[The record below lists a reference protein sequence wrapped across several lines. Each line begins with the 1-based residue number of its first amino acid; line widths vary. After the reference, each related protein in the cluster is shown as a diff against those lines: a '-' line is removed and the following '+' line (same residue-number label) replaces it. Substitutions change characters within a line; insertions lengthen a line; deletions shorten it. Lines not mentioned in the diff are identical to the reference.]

1 MYDSVSYF
9 GFLENVRSTCFAV
22 LRGTV
27 SASPDAIRFSV
38 IMTVLWC
45 LTCILLAWYAVFQ
58 ITTILLAAF
67 SLTPHAASPL
77 LNRLKRL
84 YRIFVPARGIFV
96 FLTILPALV
105 SGLPWLFTVLYK
117 TVLGQSATLYY
128 DLLPDIIPLGVL
140 SVLNAGL
147 FLATLRDQ
155 RDLKLDLF
163 RIYRIEK

>member
-1 MYDSVSYF
+1 MFDSVSYF
-9 GFLENVRSTCFAV
+9 GFLENIRSTCFAV
-22 LRGTV
+22 LKGTV
-27 SASPDAIRFSV
+27 SASPNAIRFSV
-38 IMTVLWC
+38 ILTVLWC
-45 LTCILLAWYAVFQ
+45 LTCVLLAWYAVFQ
-58 ITTILLAAF
+58 ITTVLLAAF

-96 FLTILPALV
+96 FLTLLPPLV
-105 SGLPWLFTVLYK
+105 SCLPWLFTVLYK
-117 TVLGQSATLYY
+117 SVLEQSATLHY
-128 DLLPDIIPLGVL
+128 DLLPDIIPLAIL

-155 RDLKLDLF
+155 RELKLDLF